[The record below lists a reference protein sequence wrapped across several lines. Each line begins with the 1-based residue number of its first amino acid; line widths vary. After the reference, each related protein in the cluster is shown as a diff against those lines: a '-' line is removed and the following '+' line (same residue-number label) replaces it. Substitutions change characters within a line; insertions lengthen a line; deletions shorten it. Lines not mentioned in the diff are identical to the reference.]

1 VTRATRPPKKTL
13 EQDADRIPVKVNYD
27 RVIRDNWS
35 NAGEDAW
42 NLKMEVADC
51 RSRPELLEG
60 RSDEGFL
67 RILESKAIRRELD
80 GTFTVWLSPMEQRRI
95 KRITS
100 RFVDPG
106 YAAAWRKTRAE
117 RAAAATASTATAIA
131 ASSATVN

>member
-1 VTRATRPPKKTL
+1 VTRATLPPKKTP
-13 EQDADRIPVKVNYD
+13 EQDADRIPVRTRYD

-35 NAGEDAW
+35 NVGEDAW

-60 RSDEGFL
+60 RSDDGFL
-67 RILESKAIRRELD
+67 RILETKAIRRELN

-95 KRITS
+95 RRITS

-117 RAAAATASTATAIA
+117 RAAATATASVASIA
-131 ASSATVN
+131 AH